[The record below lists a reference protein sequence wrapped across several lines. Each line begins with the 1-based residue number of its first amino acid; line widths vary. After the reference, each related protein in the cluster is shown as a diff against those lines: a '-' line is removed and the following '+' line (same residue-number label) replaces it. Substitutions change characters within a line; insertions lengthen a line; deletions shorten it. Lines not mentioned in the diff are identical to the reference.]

1 MVKLPHIHLISA
13 YRYPLVPRF
22 GIPEVTEWLLNAP
35 RIARDG
41 APFFWTYLD
50 IPQDGTIIL
59 TWQPL
64 QRLGTEFASDGYV
77 WPRGEVYYQH
87 EIRDGLVRKREKGK
101 GRGRER
107 ERETE
112 KKSR

>member
-1 MVKLPHIHLISA
+1 M
-13 YRYPLVPRF
+13 PRF
-22 GIPEVTEWLLNAP
+22 GIPEVTEWLLNSP

-41 APFFWTYLD
+41 APFFWTFLD
-50 IPQDGTIIL
+50 TPQDGSIIL

-87 EIRDGLVRKREKGK
+87 EIRDGLVSSDEVEKGN
-101 GRGRER
+101 
-107 ERETE
+107 ET
-112 KKSR
+112 R